1 MNKKALACAVALA
14 SIHAFAGTVKFS
26 ADRIAADQR
35 TSTVVATG
43 NVEASLHPFR
53 LLAEELSHDKEGVYT
68 FSDPTT
74 FTTCTNECGHMHW
87 RATGGAEY
95 LGGRYVGMRNM
106 CLYFWEIPV
115 IWVPYWRYPL
125 DTEYGLRFMPGYTS
139 RWGAYLL
146 SKYVYRLIGDSSDE
160 EGSLGLRGSSRIDL
174 RSKNGVALGQSLD
187 WQLGDLGEGGFK
199 VYHAWDRD
207 YDRYSR
213 HWRDSSHWHYRHW
226 GSDVEESRWAVE
238 LFHRWQPTERDIV
251 RGRGVVFSDSHMASD
266 FLRDHTLTFQNEFA
280 TGYSGNE
287 LSWEHY
293 ENPFAFGVSVSGPL
307 NRFYEGVSRLPE
319 VYFDIA
325 PQPLFGL
332 PLNYESSTRLG
343 YLDRHAARYG
353 RSADGINPFT
363 YAPGTWADYNTF
375 RLDTYHRV
383 TAPMKFAD
391 VLSVVPRVGYRGTYW
406 GESGYESTDGRSR
419 AGATGDGMYR
429 SIVEGGVTF
438 AARGTAWL
446 DDRWQHMLEPYLDVL
461 AQEASYSGGGSGR
474 RPYVFDGFDGS
485 SDWQDQ
491 FAGRSRNL
499 PYSWYGFTP
508 GVRNALRR
516 ADEDGRLSTVL
527 DFDVYAAVQLN
538 KSGFTEGNRY
548 HRLAKVGDP
557 NYGKD
562 SPTVAPGTRIRW
574 FPDRYSSLSARAEY
588 DCENDRIAL
597 ASVRWDHRLADGF
610 KYFTEVVHRDHRWW
624 DYSSTPFDP
633 GIMRGEDFNW
643 AYYSFLTVG
652 FEHDI
657 CDALAWGP
665 YVTWD
670 CREGEFEEVG
680 SWFDYRTDCLGFRL
694 KVAYKNSYTRID
706 GSEHD
711 RDWRVGFYVYLRA
724 FGPDMGDML

>member
-1 MNKKALACAVALA
+1 
-14 SIHAFAGTVKFS
+14 
-26 ADRIAADQR
+26 
-35 TSTVVATG
+35 
-43 NVEASLHPFR
+43 
-53 LLAEELSHDKEGVYT
+53 
-68 FSDPTT
+68 
-74 FTTCTNECGHMHW
+74 
-87 RATGGAEY
+87 
-95 LGGRYVGMRNM
+95 
-106 CLYFWEIPV
+106 
-115 IWVPYWRYPL
+115 
-125 DTEYGLRFMPGYTS
+125 
-139 RWGAYLL
+139 
-146 SKYVYRLIGDSSDE
+146 
-160 EGSLGLRGSSRIDL
+160 
-174 RSKNGVALGQSLD
+174 
-187 WQLGDLGEGGFK
+187 
-199 VYHAWDRD
+199 
-207 YDRYSR
+207 
-213 HWRDSSHWHYRHW
+213 
-226 GSDVEESRWAVE
+226 
-238 LFHRWQPTERDIV
+238 
-251 RGRGVVFSDSHMASD
+251 
-266 FLRDHTLTFQNEFA
+266 
-280 TGYSGNE
+280 
-287 LSWEHY
+287 
-293 ENPFAFGVSVSGPL
+293 VSGPL

-319 VYFDIA
+319 VYLDIA
-325 PQPLFGL
+325 PQPVFGL
-332 PLNYESSTRLG
+332 PLNYESSTRFG
-343 YLDRHAARYG
+343 YLDRSAARYG
-353 RSADGINPFT
+353 RSNDKISPFT

-375 RLDTYHRV
+375 RLDTYHRI

-391 VLSVVPRVGYRGTYW
+391 VLSVVPRIGYRGTYW
-406 GESGYESTDGRSR
+406 GESGYESIDGRSR

-461 AQEASYSGGGSGR
+461 AQEASYSGGGKGR
-474 RPYVFDGFDGS
+474 RPYLFDGFDGS

-527 DFDVYAAVQLN
+527 DLDAYAAVQLN
-538 KSGFTEGNRY
+538 KSAYTDGNRY

-562 SPTVAPGTRIRW
+562 SPTVAPGMRVRW
-574 FPDRYSSLSARAEY
+574 FPDSYSSLSARAEY
-588 DCENDRIAL
+588 DCENKKLAL
-597 ASVRWDHRLADGF
+597 ASVRWDHRLSDVF
-610 KYFTEVVHRDHRWW
+610 KYYTEFVHRDQRWW
-624 DYSSTPFDP
+624 DYSSTPFDSKA
-633 GIMRGEDFNW
+633 MRGEDFNW

-665 YVTWD
+665 YITWD

-711 RDWRVGFYVYLRA
+711 SDWRIGFYVYLRA